1 MTMTTKERDRLRKA
15 LSVYVEGAPIAPE
28 WQDWNVQRAVPDR
41 PRRFLTSPVVA
52 LVAAT
57 LLVLVVLGGSTLLLR
72 GNVPEVVGQPGTTI
86 AVSPEVTTAT
96 ESPSP
101 ATTVPEDPS
110 QVVPVPSLG
119 AGVLGNNGMNDGP
132 WVFSNAA
139 GSFGAFVTW
148 FEVGEPPVLHVD
160 VVECAS
166 DGCSSV
172 VRTRLEG
179 LTGVEHWPTSRP
191 LVLSDGSWAWVS
203 GNELVVCD
211 DSVCATTSRIT
222 LADDVF
228 GGNAA
233 LTDDGRPVF
242 VLALNDPP
250 GSGAAVVVC
259 GDVRCETGSPGRAIL
274 DDVAVP
280 LPFSALAID
289 RGRLAYAYRDPDS
302 AALHLVTCGDLGCAN
317 PISVEVVPPIGD
329 SEKGWPDVF
338 SLAVGSDGLPVLAYG
353 LMGEPRQL
361 RVVHC
366 ENWACTELSDTAVS
380 ELHGFWQGP
389 SLAIGSDGNPVMAF
403 QSNDRITVL
412 KCEDVTCTRTTIS
425 YPLGETPGD
434 PSLVIGSDGNPII
447 AFFPPIP
454 SEDEEAG
461 TDPAA
466 GMEFMGDDPV
476 LFRCLDLA
484 CTEPSE

>member
-1 MTMTTKERDRLRKA
+1 MPTVEIQLRELA
-15 LSVYVEGAPIAPE
+15 HHLDTVFADVELEELTPAGHIGLEPPRRQVPGWVAAAAAAVLVLIAVGGTAWILRGDAPE
-28 WQDWNVQRAVPDR
+28 TAEPAV
-41 PRRFLTSPVVA
+41 
-52 LVAAT
+52 
-57 LLVLVVLGGSTLLLR
+57 
-72 GNVPEVVGQPGTTI
+72 
-86 AVSPEVTTAT
+86 
-96 ESPSP
+96 
-101 ATTVPEDPS
+101 TTVPQPVTTTALESVTPTTGAAPTTETPS
-110 QVVPVPSLG
+110 QFVPVPNPRAG
-119 AGVLGNNGMNDGP
+119 ALGNNGLKDGP

-139 GSFGAFVTW
+139 GFPGAFVTW

-160 VVECAS
+160 VVECVS
-166 DGCSSV
+166 DGCSNV

-179 LTGVEHWPTSRP
+179 LTGVDQWPVSRP
-191 LVLSDGSWAWVS
+191 LVLADGSWAWVS
-203 GNELVVCD
+203 GQELVICD
-211 DSVCATTSRIT
+211 DSVCSKTSRIA
-222 LADDVF
+222 LADDF
-228 GGNAA
+228 WGGNAA

-242 VLALNDPP
+242 ILALNDPP

-259 GDVRCETGSPGRAIL
+259 GDIRCETGSSVRAIL

-280 LPFSALAID
+280 VPFSDLAID
-289 RGRLAYAYRDPDS
+289 EGRLAYAYRDGAN
-302 AALHLVTCGDLGCAN
+302 AALHLVTCGDLECAN
-317 PISVEVVPPIGD
+317 PVSAEVVPPIGD

-338 SLAVGSDGLPVLAYG
+338 SLAVGTDGLPVLVYG
-353 LMGEPRQL
+353 SMGELRQL

-434 PSLVIGSDGNPII
+434 PSLVIGSNGLPIV
-447 AFFPPIP
+447 AYYPPVLD
-454 SEDEEAG
+454 EDEGTLPPEAAAG
-461 TDPAA
+461 T
-466 GMEFMGDDPV
+466 ELIGDDPL

-484 CTEPSE
+484 CTEPAA

>member
-1 MTMTTKERDRLRKA
+1 MTNSRQFVEAFRAAYEDILDESPLAPDWERATGQVVSLQAKGSSPRIMHA
-15 LSVYVEGAPIAPE
+15 LAGTAAVVVFAVASLGAYVIFMPSA
-28 WQDWNVQRAVPDR
+28 DD
-41 PRRFLTSPVVA
+41 SPA
-52 LVAAT
+52 
-57 LLVLVVLGGSTLLLR
+57 G
-72 GNVPEVVGQPGTTI
+72 
-86 AVSPEVTTAT
+86 VTTVT
-96 ESPSP
+96 MEETSQTTLPS
-101 ATTVPEDPS
+101 TTVPEDPS
-110 QVVPVPSLG
+110 EVVPVPRPG
-119 AGVLGNNGMNDGP
+119 AGALGNNGMNDGP
-132 WVFSNAA
+132 WVFSETA
-139 GSFGAFVTW
+139 GSLGAFVTW

-160 VVECAS
+160 VVECVS
-166 DGCSSV
+166 DDCSSV
-172 VRTRLEG
+172 VRSRLEG
-179 LTGVEHWPTSRP
+179 LTGVDPWPVSRP

-203 GNELVVCD
+203 GPELVICD
-211 DSVCATTSRIT
+211 DSVCSKTSRT
-222 LADDVF
+222 TFANNVW

-259 GDVRCETGSPGRAIL
+259 ADSRCETGSPVTAIL

-302 AALHLVTCGDLGCAN
+302 ATLHLVTCGDLGCAN
-317 PISVEVVPPIGD
+317 PISIEVVPPIGD
-329 SEKGWPDVF
+329 SEKGRLDVF
-338 SLAVGSDGLPVLAYG
+338 SLAVGSDGLPVLVYG
-353 LMGEPRQL
+353 SVGEPRQL

-403 QSNDRITVL
+403 QSNDSITVL
-412 KCEDVTCTRTTIS
+412 KCGDVTCTRTTIS

-461 TDPAA
+461 TEPAA
-466 GMEFMGDDPV
+466 GTELIGDDPV
-476 LFRCLDLA
+476 LFRCLDLG
-484 CTEPSE
+484 CTGPSA